1 VIDMIDIELR
11 ERFAPLID
19 RTDDSDWAEI
29 RHPRRRLR
37 APLAIAAA
45 LALTVAVAAPA
56 VGLPHRIFRLFSD
69 AKPAPSPV
77 ARAFAGFEEIT
88 GTDLASPPR
97 EVLTTR
103 TGPGETATLWVAPT
117 TSGGFCSAV
126 KLRLR
131 DGSSEGGGAECEQ
144 RLQRLSV
151 DVTLHGPFSPQGKVL
166 GGPVLLIGFVG
177 QQAADSLRLEFED
190 RGAAAISLVWV
201 SKPVEMAYFVYAV
214 PRRHWRPGHLPT
226 KLTVR
231 TAAGKELA
239 QAEIHGIP

>member
-1 VIDMIDIELR
+1 VIEAIDSELR
-11 ERFAPLID
+11 ERFAPFVD
-19 RTDDSDWAEI
+19 RTDDSDWLEV
-29 RHPRRRLR
+29 RRPRRRLR

-56 VGLPHRIFRLFSD
+56 VGLPHRISRLFSE

-77 ARAFAGFEEIT
+77 GKAFAAFAGA
-88 GTDLASPPR
+88 DLAAPPR
-97 EVLTTR
+97 EVLTAQ

-131 DGSSEGGGAECEQ
+131 DGSSEGAGAECEQ

-151 DVTLHGPFSPQGKVL
+151 DVMLHGPFTPGGKVL
-166 GGPVLLIGFVG
+166 GGPVLLMGFVG
-177 QQAADSLRLEFED
+177 QQAADSLRLEFEH
-190 RGAAAISLVWV
+190 GAAATIPLVRV
-201 SKPVEMAYFVYAV
+201 SKPVEMAYFVYGV
-214 PRRHWRPGHLPT
+214 PKRHWRAGHHPT

-239 QAEIHGIP
+239 QADIHGIP